1 MLSITFDE
9 SKICCYFHC
18 SVAVTTRALQ
28 TFFFCFSF
36 ISIFSLCCIFNIIRK
51 KKQKIFSNSEKNN
64 CFALNDMRF
73 DIFFSSYNR
82 WWKKKWEKYFFE
94 VLLSFAHQQQQTRS
108 LDHKLPKRD
117 RRRSDLV
124 STIMVTHSET
134 LFSN

>member
-9 SKICCYFHC
+9 SKICCYFDC

-51 KKQKIFSNSEKNN
+51 KKKKIFSNSEKNN

-73 DIFFSSYNR
+73 DISKDDDE
-82 WWKKKWEKYFFE
+82 KKVREIFFE

-124 STIMVTHSET
+124 STIMVAHSET